1 MTLPAFPLPRDKVD
15 LAGEQVEVRGLS
27 AYEVGQLAGFTGDR
41 AGAEVFVLACGTE
54 MSEADA
60 KLWLRT
66 VPPEA
71 AAPIIDRICELS
83 GLAEGA
89 QKSG

>member
-1 MTLPAFPLPRDKVD
+1 MSLPAFPLPRDKVD

-27 AYEVGQLAGFTGDR
+27 SYEVAQLAGYAGDR
-41 AGAEVFVLACGTE
+41 AGAEVFVLSCGAE
-54 MSEADA
+54 MTEADA
-60 KLWLRT
+60 REWLRT
-66 VPPEA
+66 VPAEA
-71 AAPIIDRICELS
+71 AAPLVDRIAELS